1 MVMCHKEYE
10 APFFLYH
17 IPRQP
22 LPRKY
27 PRILATRNLGI
38 FHLGRRQRKGSQDF
52 PSLVAR
58 RWGSER
64 IRDEEVFS
72 SPPDAELLPE

>member
-1 MVMCHKEYE
+1 MLFFREYE
-10 APFFLYH
+10 APFFLYR

-27 PRILATRNLGI
+27 PRILAKRNLGI

-58 RWGSER
+58 RRGSER
-64 IRDEEVFS
+64 IRGEEVFS
-72 SPPDAELLPE
+72 PSPDAELLPE